1 MATDLRL
8 DDVDGNYVVID
19 SGVLKSTAA
28 DFLLDNPSRHTG
40 THHLRRALV
49 HDQRDGLTINFN
61 SDYPGGVTINDVVAL
76 HNRFSGINIYNVREI
91 SAFGAATH
99 GGTGTGGTG
108 TGTGGMQA
116 GSLVLRGEILI
127 DKTPATSPGH
137 QSDTISLHAVLTQL
151 QDRVQQLSNRIA
163 ELEQR

>member
-19 SGVLKSTAA
+19 SGVLKSTAT
-28 DFLLDNPSRHTG
+28 DFLLDNPPRHSG

-61 SDYPGGVTINDVVAL
+61 NDYPGGVTINDVVAI
-76 HNRFSGINIYNVREI
+76 HNRFSGMTISNVREI
-91 SAFGAATH
+91 TAFGAATR
-99 GGTGTGGTG
+99 GGTGTEGTG
-108 TGTGGMQA
+108 TGTGSVQA

-127 DKTPATSPGH
+127 DKTPTASPGQ
-137 QSDTISLHAVLTQL
+137 QSDTVSLHGVLTQL
-151 QDRVQQLSNRIA
+151 QDRVQQLSKRIA
-163 ELEQR
+163 ELEKR

>member
-8 DDVDGNYVVID
+8 DDIDGNYVVID
-19 SGVLKSTAA
+19 SGVLKSTAT

-76 HNRFSGINIYNVREI
+76 HNHFSGINIYNVREI

-99 GGTGTGGTG
+99 SGTGTGGTG

-127 DKTPATSPGH
+127 DKTPATAPGH